1 MNFWGFCGLCKEAD
15 SKYTVDIFGKL
26 LISNIFICVLL
37 RRLFIIII
45 VFVIIIV
52 IIFPQVPCII
62 MPQCQDLVLYNE
74 SNWRWTQSSIV
85 TLFLV
90 IPGIVLTFPIFLCKK
105 HKKMYSYLNVS
116 SVVSFV
122 LVNNLNTETY
132 ITCQSYKLQIEN
144 TEIYLERSLY

>member
-62 MPQCQDLVLYNE
+62 MPQC
-74 SNWRWTQSSIV
+74 
-85 TLFLV
+85 
-90 IPGIVLTFPIFLCKK
+90 
-105 HKKMYSYLNVS
+105 
-116 SVVSFV
+116 
-122 LVNNLNTETY
+122 
-132 ITCQSYKLQIEN
+132 
-144 TEIYLERSLY
+144 